1 MQQKC
6 CGDQHESSKFC
17 DAQWSDVKKTG
28 TDCFYSENIFGDKWF
43 KRKWATKQ
51 NYIKYMN
58 NIIKLKCC
66 NYVFIYVNVLTN
78 QDFKELL
85 FKETV
90 TNDLQ
95 CKFKLKLNLRE

>member
-1 MQQKC
+1 
-6 CGDQHESSKFC
+6 
-17 DAQWSDVKKTG
+17 
-28 TDCFYSENIFGDKWF
+28 
-43 KRKWATKQ
+43 
-51 NYIKYMN
+51 MN